1 MTSEIFSYIP
11 VRSPIHS
18 LDPRTKMTIAV
29 TLVIAAVSILEYSV
43 LESLVLLAVVIALFF
58 VARIPRDVMYSFVK
72 LLVPLGVILFIV
84 QVLVFPVII
93 TPGEVTHL
101 MFTLIP
107 VGIPFVGGWGEIYHE
122 GIVYAFV
129 TLMKFLVI
137 MLSFYLFLVT
147 TPIDSFLLALRKM
160 RFPYTWA
167 FLLTAVFR
175 YLPVLSV
182 EFKTVSE
189 AQISRG
195 LNLTGG
201 GIIKRAKSFL
211 RVLGP
216 VFVNSIMRS
225 EDIALALESRALDF
239 KRVGTQRK
247 VLKPH
252 LSDAVSLVL
261 CVVLLVIA
269 LMAHFGLV

>member
-1 MTSEIFSYIP
+1 M
-11 VRSPIHS
+11 
-18 LDPRTKMTIAV
+18 DPRTKMTIAV
-29 TLVIAAVSILEYSV
+29 SLIIAAVSILPYAVS
-43 LESLVLLAVVIALFF
+43 ESLVLLVVVVALFF
-58 VARIPRDVMYSFVK
+58 VARIPRDAMFSFVM
-72 LLVPLGVILFIV
+72 LLVPLSVILFVV

-107 VGIPFVGGWGEIYHE
+107 PETPFLGGWGAIYYE
-122 GIVYAFV
+122 GVDYAFV
-129 TLMKFLVI
+129 TLMKFLII

-147 TPIDSFLLALRKM
+147 TPIDSFLLALRKL

-195 LNLTGG
+195 LNLSGG
-201 GIIKRAKSFL
+201 GIVKRVKSFL

-252 LSDAVSLVL
+252 FSDAVSLVL
-261 CVVLLVIA
+261 CVVLLLIA
-269 LMAHFGLV
+269 LMAHFGFV